1 MLIISV
7 MASSCAGI
15 PKGAVP
21 DLEEPKVIAPPKLPS
36 VDRVIRDGKIWYC
49 FSEADA
55 LAIARHREELAGEV
69 IKGREGMRAYRLLL
83 EQCLKR

>member
-1 MLIISV
+1 MLITSV

-15 PKGAVP
+15 PKAAVP

-36 VDRVIRDGKIWYC
+36 VERAVRDGKVWYC

-55 LAIARHREELAGEV
+55 LALAKHREMLAGEV
-69 IKGREGMRAYRLLL
+69 IKGREGMRTYRRLL
-83 EQCLKR
+83 EQYLKR